1 MPKFPTWVVKLGGSL
16 VGGAAL
22 ADWLATLSEL
32 SGRARI
38 VIVAGGGPFAD
49 SVRDAQSGLG
59 IDDATAH
66 AMAILGMRQFAL
78 AIAALVPG
86 TVPGLLTLDA
96 IAERRDDTGLV
107 VWDPS
112 DPVLAASAIPA
123 DWTATSDSIAA
134 WLGRHIGA
142 TGTVLVKSRHAASAG
157 GLASALAAEAFID
170 TWLPQLLRGG
180 EQPLWWLERS
190 ATREFAQLVA
200 GAALPERAITGS
212 MRQPG

>member
-16 VGGAAL
+16 VGGTAL
-22 ADWLATLSEL
+22 PDWLATLGEL

-49 SVRDAQSGLG
+49 TVRDAQTGLG

-66 AMAILGMRQFAL
+66 AMAILAMRQFAL
-78 AIAALVPG
+78 AIAALVPV
-86 TVPGLLTLDA
+86 TNPGLLTVDA
-96 IAERRDDTGLV
+96 LGARREDTGLV
-107 VWDPS
+107 VWDPT

-134 WLGRHIGA
+134 WLGRYIGA
-142 TGTVLVKSRHAASAG
+142 TGTVLVKSRRAGSAG

-190 ATREFAQLVA
+190 ATQAFVQLVD
-200 GAALPERAITGS
+200 GAALPERAITGA

>member
-66 AMAILGMRQFAL
+66 AMAI
-78 AIAALVPG
+78 LVPG